1 MSDEKRFLITPPPGL
16 LPEAPAAPVEPEPER
31 RVDEEHGDSATRRV
45 LPRSPGV
52 AFPLPS
58 NPMGGA
64 AAPVTA
70 AESASAPA
78 AAPQTPARS
87 VSTPSGE
94 AEVPTG
100 EHPAQLG
107 PWTIRL
113 PDGTAQLVTT
123 AGVVLGRNPVVPERW
138 PAAERLRIHDPERT
152 VSSTHA
158 LLIVVGATLR
168 LVDLG
173 STNGVAVT
181 SAGVR
186 EKVAGADGVKV
197 GDPAEIELGSFH
209 LRVARG

>member
-1 MSDEKRFLITPPPGL
+1 MTEQKRFLITPPPGL
-16 LPEAPAAPVEPEPER
+16 LPEAPGAPPEPEPER

-45 LPRSPGV
+45 MPRSPGV
-52 AFPLPS
+52 AFPLPA
-58 NPMGGA
+58 NPMGGL
-64 AAPVTA
+64 APAVAGPAPA
-70 AESASAPA
+70 AESAPGSAPA
-78 AAPQTPARS
+78 PSS

-100 EHPAQLG
+100 EHPAQPG

-113 PDGTAQLVTT
+113 PDGATQVVTT
-123 AGVVLGRNPVVPERW
+123 SGVVLGRNPVVPERW

-158 LLIVVGATLR
+158 LLIVVGGALR
-168 LVDLG
+168 LIDLG

-181 SAGVR
+181 SGGLR
-186 EKVAGADGVKV
+186 EKVAGVDGVKV

-209 LRVARG
+209 LRVARA